1 MATRLR
7 RRKSRQPMPSDTR
20 KNDRRE
26 QEDGSHDEERVRV
39 RDQREIIRIKAPRAG
54 AKPGGP
60 TKSLELDESYSELIV
75 RTLLISCVC
84 GNQDRRDV
92 NVA

>member
-1 MATRLR
+1 MT
-7 RRKSRQPMPSDTR
+7 PE
-20 KNDRRE
+20 KNDQRE

-54 AKPGGP
+54 AKLGGP

-75 RTLLISCVC
+75 
-84 GNQDRRDV
+84 
-92 NVA
+92 